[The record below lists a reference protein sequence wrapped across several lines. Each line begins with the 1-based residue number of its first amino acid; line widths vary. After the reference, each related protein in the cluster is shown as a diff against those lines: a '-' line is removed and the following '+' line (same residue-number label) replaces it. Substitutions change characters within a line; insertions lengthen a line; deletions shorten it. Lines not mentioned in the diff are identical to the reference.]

1 MIRRSIL
8 GGLAALLAGAGLAQ
22 AQAPFDRPTRIVV
35 GFAAGG
41 TTDITARVV
50 AEGVATSFGHRAA
63 VDIRTGA
70 SGFIAAEY
78 VARSRADG
86 GTVLLCP
93 MGPMTISPELPG
105 MNLPIDVGA
114 DLVPVANVVRS
125 SFVVV
130 TGANSPHRTLE
141 ELIAAARARPGALNY
156 GTPGIGS
163 VPHLATEL
171 LAARAGIR
179 LEHVPYRGSGPLVQD
194 LLAGRIELTVATP
207 VSVLGHVRA
216 GRLRALA
223 VAGPNRIA
231 ALPDVPT
238 AAEAG
243 LPGLD
248 ADAWFGCHVAR
259 GTPGAVAARLAEAV
273 EACVAAEAFRRAV
286 AEQGAV
292 PRFLPGPA
300 LQARAERELR
310 EWTELARANSIRLP

>member
-141 ELIAAARARPGALNY
+141 ELIAAARARPGALTYASAGY
-156 GTPGIGS
+156 GAAQ
-163 VPHLATEL
+163 HLSGERL
-171 LAARAGIR
+171 RRMAGID
-179 LEHVPYRGSGPLVQD
+179 LLHVPYRGAAPAVVDVIAGRAD
-194 LLAGRIELTVATP
+194 LLITN
-207 VSVLGHVRA
+207 LGDVMGQIR
-216 GRLRALA
+216 GGQLRLLA
-223 VAGPNRIA
+223 MGDRQGWPDF
-231 ALPDVPT
+231 PDVPRLPDIVPGLEVAGWFGVCGPRGMPEEAIARW
-238 AAEAG
+238 AAAIRAG
-243 LPGLD
+243 LEAPPLRQRLLDNGLAPHFED
-248 ADAWFGCHVAR
+248 PATFARTIARDRADW
-259 GTPGAVAARLAEAV
+259 GAVIRAA
-273 EACVAAEAFRRAV
+273 
-286 AEQGAV
+286 G
-292 PRFLPGPA
+292 
-300 LQARAERELR
+300 
-310 EWTELARANSIRLP
+310 IRVQ

>member
-1 MIRRSIL
+1 MPQTTRR
-8 GGLAALLAGAGLAQ
+8 AALALAGLAP
-22 AQAPFDRPTRIVV
+22 AWPARAFPDRPVTLVV
-35 GFAAGG
+35 AAPPGGANDFAARTLAVPLGAALGQPVVVESRAGG
-41 TTDITARVV
+41 NGALAQQAVAR
-50 AEGVATSFGHRAA
+50 ARPDGHA
-63 VDIRTGA
+63 VLFSY
-70 SGFIAAEY
+70 SGFISALPALSDPPALDATIEPVAMVMEAPHLVVVAPGVAA
-78 VARSRADG
+78 
-86 GTVLLCP
+86 
-93 MGPMTISPELPG
+93 
-105 MNLPIDVGA
+105 A
-114 DLVPVANVVRS
+114 DLA
-125 SFVVV
+125 
-130 TGANSPHRTLE
+130 GLLAL
-141 ELIAAARARPGALNY
+141 ARARPGALNY